1 MAIDEAASRSPR
13 RKAVQ
18 GKPGIYFREVSIDRA
33 GKRRR
38 VRRYEVSYLDS
49 DGRRRWQTIPGH
61 DNLDE
66 AEREL
71 VRIKVRLA
79 DGERVDGS
87 GLRFDELAD
96 QWLSQL
102 RLSERTRERYEANLR
117 THLRPRFGT
126 RKARLITT
134 DDVAKLVADMEASG
148 RAGWTTQNVLTTL
161 SSLCSWASR
170 HGFVA
175 ANPVAALEARER
187 PRTSRRPQRAFQ
199 PEEIKALL
207 AAAKPPYRVLLA
219 TAIFSGLRLMELLAL
234 RWRDIDFDGGE
245 IHVRAQLSRTG
256 ELRPLKSDAGLRDVV
271 LMPELAQVLQEHR
284 SGSRYPEPHDYAFT
298 GVDGR
303 PLNWRSVETTGFNAT
318 LKRANVAMDEREK
331 KPVLHDCR
339 HTFASLLI
347 AQGLD
352 IVFISRQL
360 GHANPAT
367 TLRIYT
373 HLLDQA
379 KHAARMRTELS
390 AEFGRLIVAPAE
402 SAE

>member
-18 GKPGIYFREVSIDRA
+18 GKPGIYFRELSVDRE

-96 QWLSQL
+96 LWLSQL

-126 RKARLITT
+126 RKARLIATGGLH
-134 DDVAKLVADMEASG
+134 KLVADMEASG
-148 RAGWTTQNVLTTL
+148 RAGWTTQNMRAL

-199 PEEIKALL
+199 PDEIKALL

-234 RWRDIDFDGGE
+234 RWQDIDFDGGE
-245 IHVRAQLSRTG
+245 IHVHAQLSRTG
-256 ELRPLKSDAGLRDVV
+256 ELRPLKSNRGC
-271 LMPELAQVLQEHR
+271 
-284 SGSRYPEPHDYAFT
+284 
-298 GVDGR
+298 
-303 PLNWRSVETTGFNAT
+303 AT
-318 LKRANVAMDEREK
+318 SSSCPN
-331 KPVLHDCR
+331 
-339 HTFASLLI
+339 
-347 AQGLD
+347 
-352 IVFISRQL
+352 
-360 GHANPAT
+360 
-367 TLRIYT
+367 
-373 HLLDQA
+373 
-379 KHAARMRTELS
+379 
-390 AEFGRLIVAPAE
+390 
-402 SAE
+402 